1 MHTLR
6 LTLTVATIFCLFVS
20 SYSHASS
27 ILFGAT
33 HDGRDGDSTLVK
45 INPTT
50 GTATSVGSGLGFER
64 VGALAF
70 DPGSGLLYGTGERMG
85 GSDTHVL
92 ITVDTTTGVGTEVG
106 PTGVE
111 GFSGIFGGADT
122 FTDISF
128 NPTDGKLF
136 GFGLPGESIAI
147 IDSGTGAASQI
158 AFATFNGELGF
169 QANDGSGLAFDSAG
183 ILFHAAGEELG
194 GQTCSGSPPN
204 GGGGAPGCPDLLH
217 TVDPETSLATILE
230 ELLMPVGPADRGRFN
245 AMDFDPET
253 GLLYASI
260 VYGPGDEPANYLGTI
275 DLSTGVVSLLG
286 ETSRGLDAIAFV
298 EMSAVPV
305 PAAVWLFGTALVG
318 FIGLSR
324 RRKVA

>member
-1 MHTLR
+1 
-6 LTLTVATIFCLFVS
+6 
-20 SYSHASS
+20 
-27 ILFGAT
+27 
-33 HDGRDGDSTLVK
+33 
-45 INPTT
+45 
-50 GTATSVGSGLGFER
+50 
-64 VGALAF
+64 
-70 DPGSGLLYGTGERMG
+70 
-85 GSDTHVL
+85 VL

-111 GFSGIFGGADT
+111 GFSGIFGGTDT

-128 NPTDGKLF
+128 RPSDGMLF
-136 GFGLPGESIAI
+136 GFGLPGESIAT
-147 IDSGTGAASQI
+147 IDLGTGAASQI

-217 TVDPETSLATILE
+217 TVNPDTSIATIFR
-230 ELLMPVGPADRGRFN
+230 ELTFPAGDDPRPN
-245 AMDFDPET
+245 AMDFDPAT
-253 GLLYASI
+253 GTLFASI
-260 VYGPGDEPANYLGTI
+260 VYGFGGSATNYLGTMDI
-275 DLSTGVVSLLG
+275 STGEVSLLG

-305 PAAVWLFGTALVG
+305 PAAVWLFGTALLG
-318 FIGLSR
+318 FIGISR
-324 RRKVA
+324 RTKVA